1 MWRVLRRLGMV
12 MNWLFWRKDLWLS
25 NVHKSLGS
33 VLQTAGGVGA
43 REPDARGRRPQPQ
56 WPRLG
61 WPSDWPERIIHTMW
75 LLAYVTLKLIESQK
89 IVSLRLITFILV
101 SYNRTLDLGRV
112 SINHSFSRA
121 QSPLCSLHEFR
132 LTISL
137 QRTHVTFLCFFFL
150 QHSLVM
156 SLHTTN
162 PYIKAKNIRIEH
174 MNRWT
179 PRILWTRVITINF
192 CVWKAFQ

>member
-12 MNWLFWRKDLWLS
+12 VNWLFWRKDLWLS

-89 IVSLRLITFILV
+89 NCIIEIDHFHLSFVQSYLGLGQSVNKPLIFTSTVS
-101 SYNRTLDLGRV
+101 SM
-112 SINHSFSRA
+112 FS
-121 QSPLCSLHEFR
+121 
-132 LTISL
+132 
-137 QRTHVTFLCFFFL
+137 
-150 QHSLVM
+150 
-156 SLHTTN
+156 
-162 PYIKAKNIRIEH
+162 
-174 MNRWT
+174 
-179 PRILWTRVITINF
+179 PRIKVDYFFAKDTRYFPLFLLFTT
-192 CVWKAFQ
+192 